1 MVWVFTVLLF
11 LIVCALSFIC
21 WRLVI
26 RLFEFDELLR
36 SIIDPM
42 NDYAEELRKVAS
54 AEGLLHDHPEVLA
67 FHRAN
72 MQMLARIDAAIASI
86 KEVQPKEPVPQGLP
100 PQVE

>member
-1 MVWVFTVLLF
+1 MVWIFTAFLL
-11 LIVCALSFIC
+11 LVVCALSFLC
-21 WRLVI
+21 WRLTT

-42 NDYAEELRKVAS
+42 HDYAEELRKIAS

-72 MQMLARIDAAIASI
+72 MQMLARIDAAITSI
-86 KEVQPKEPVPQGLP
+86 REVQPQEPVPQGLP